1 MAADAASWRSSVACL
16 CVLLGVLSAI
26 PWWLVTVSGQATCLS
41 DASLLFLNIS
51 ISASSYED
59 PVVAISPIAA
69 FDMTPLPQAGNPHN
83 LIDNNTATTWIP
95 ALNSQ
100 NNYGVYFQFAADG
113 ISNAYLVVGYSITVP
128 VQSSA
133 SYTLQVGISQQA
145 TNNINQTQEVATIVV
160 PQGPSMEMTSY
171 VWVKNP
177 FISDGAS
184 IVGVFNAAL
193 TSVIVAEVRFYVVPV
208 IPFVTASDPR
218 NHSSCHPLQNVQSS
232 IDGTGLSY
240 WNPCSGGAPYTQSL
254 TTYSRSGTFQL
265 TGVLLQTIFDGAHAP
280 TQMQLTTGGQNMGA
294 WGVFNTG
301 LPPAYVAYYR
311 YNNSGPVPATVT
323 YGTSSVIQYYTALYQ
338 PLIRQF
344 AIMGT
349 GTPQSGLT
357 PVYSP
362 SCVWSNSSI
371 YQFYAR
377 YNAPAGVVT
386 HTLAWNQA
394 STDALFNFWLTAPV
408 MLHQIP
414 SCFPYPYLPAG
425 DTTAASL
432 FSQVAPGS
440 APSYAHQ
447 WPLSAPIGLDQA
459 WGVGCNGCSG
469 TQLAMYNYLNSF
481 AQARATITGRLQRDL
496 SVYWETYYTNRVADI
511 TAITDFFDGPDVQ
524 YDINTFVLIQ
534 KEINALASAK
544 DSPLGIITD
553 VLGVI
558 GAAVPGLGVLFSSL
572 AAVAE
577 VAMTIADVATGVA
590 AAVSTASTLST
601 LGQDIASGSGLSSS
615 SITTPFEAIG
625 GAGYLLSPIA
635 CQSGACTNDLYF
647 GQMLQEVTAQSTAGA
662 EAVSPFIK
670 GVLANYGQTMFYNA
684 WYQGYDAGYFLY
696 PTSVLDTML
705 QNEAK
710 TSASWQ
716 AALGVRAMQN
726 AFTFGNGTNGAGI
739 QYCYVNLISG
749 TGYTEWSNSSWN
761 GLRSVFSSSPLG
773 SAFWLS
779 SPPTTVNG
787 GCSGTSDGNLC
798 YANCNQ
804 MTINQLTK
812 QIVPNALVAGAD
824 SLFQT
829 SIGSPT
835 PTSAQTLQCTY
846 S

>member
-1 MAADAASWRSSVACL
+1 MASRLSVAWL
-16 CVLLGVLSAI
+16 CVLLAVLSAS
-26 PWWLVTVSGQATCLS
+26 PRWLLAVSGQAACLA
-41 DASLLFLNIS
+41 DASLLFLNLT
-51 ISASSYED
+51 SSSGF
-59 PVVAISPIAA
+59 VQVISPTGAY
-69 FDMTPLPQAGNPHN
+69 DMTPQPQAGGVRN
-83 LIDNNTATTWIP
+83 LIDNNIATTWSPNI
-95 ALNSQ
+95 NSQ

-128 VQSSA
+128 LQNSG

-160 PQGPSMEMTSY
+160 PQGPLTETTWY

-184 IVGVFNAAL
+184 IVGVNNAAL
-193 TSVIVAEVRFYVVPV
+193 TSGQVTVAEVRFFVVPV
-208 IPFVTASDPR
+208 IPATTTSDPR
-218 NHSSCHPLQNVQSS
+218 NHSLCYALQNVQSP
-232 IDGTGLSY
+232 IDGTGLSF
-240 WNPCSGGAPYTQSL
+240 WNPCGVGSPYTQSL

-311 YNNSGPVPATVT
+311 YNNSGPFPATVS
-323 YGTSSVIQYYTALYQ
+323 YGTSSVIQYYTAQYQ
-338 PLIRQF
+338 PYIRQF

-349 GTPQSGLT
+349 GAPQSGLT

-558 GAAVPGLGVLFSSL
+558 GAAVPGLGLLFGSF

-577 VAMTIADVATGVA
+577 TAMTIADVATGVA

-705 QNEAK
+705 QNEVR

-716 AALGVRAMQN
+716 AALGVRAMGN
-726 AFTFGNGTNGAGI
+726 AFQFGTGTNS
-739 QYCYVNLISG
+739 QNTPVCYVNAISG
-749 TGYTEWSNSSWN
+749 YTNWKRFVVGW
-761 GLRSVFSSSPLG
+761 SPLRVQQQSARAQLLAGQPPHSSNGWVLEFNG
-773 SAFWLS
+773 SRLVLCQLQPGHDQPADQSDSAEW
-779 SPPTTVNG
+779 PG
-787 GCSGTSDGNLC
+787 GRR
-798 YANCNQ
+798 
-804 MTINQLTK
+804 
-812 QIVPNALVAGAD
+812 
-824 SLFQT
+824 
-829 SIGSPT
+829 
-835 PTSAQTLQCTY
+835 
-846 S
+846 